1 MDCVYRNQRPDFRT
15 GVSNA
20 GCGNQT
26 TACGSQ
32 TTGWCGQMTN
42 PQGSR
47 YLSGMTGYPLAMAYV
62 PWQRLDE
69 MYTPE
74 TALERGT
81 LYPELDKPFMG
92 CTVMSGQNGVCRRA
106 AGSTANERRCQN
118 G

>member
-1 MDCVYRNQRPDFRT
+1 
-15 GVSNA
+15 
-20 GCGNQT
+20 
-26 TACGSQ
+26 
-32 TTGWCGQMTN
+32 MTN
-42 PQGSR
+42 DMRQGQVPFDELR
-47 YLSGMTGYPLAMAYV
+47 LSGRFPPAMAYV

-92 CTVMSGQNGVCRRA
+92 CTVMNGQNGVCRRA

>member
-1 MDCVYRNQRPDFRT
+1 MVYLTNDMRQ
-15 GVSNA
+15 
-20 GCGNQT
+20 
-26 TACGSQ
+26 
-32 TTGWCGQMTN
+32 GQV
-42 PQGSR
+42 PFDELR
-47 YLSGMTGYPLAMAYV
+47 LSGRFPPAMAYV

-92 CTVMSGQNGVCRRA
+92 CTVMSGQNGVCRRT

>member
-1 MDCVYRNQRPDFRT
+1 MVYLTNDMRQ
-15 GVSNA
+15 G
-20 GCGNQT
+20 QT
-26 TACGSQ
+26 
-32 TTGWCGQMTN
+32 
-42 PQGSR
+42 PFDELR
-47 YLSGMTGYPLAMAYV
+47 LSGRFPPAMAYV
-62 PWQRLDE
+62 PWQRLGE

>member
-1 MDCVYRNQRPDFRT
+1 MVYLTNDMRQ
-15 GVSNA
+15 
-20 GCGNQT
+20 
-26 TACGSQ
+26 
-32 TTGWCGQMTN
+32 GQV
-42 PQGSR
+42 PFDELR
-47 YLSGMTGYPLAMAYV
+47 LSERFPPAMAYV

-92 CTVMSGQNGVCRRA
+92 CTVISGQNGVCRRA

>member
-1 MDCVYRNQRPDFRT
+1 
-15 GVSNA
+15 
-20 GCGNQT
+20 
-26 TACGSQ
+26 
-32 TTGWCGQMTN
+32 MTN
-42 PQGSR
+42 DMRQGQVPFDELR
-47 YLSGMTGYPLAMAYV
+47 LSGRFPPAMAYV

-106 AGSTANERRCQN
+106 AGSTSNERRCQN

>member
-1 MDCVYRNQRPDFRT
+1 MIYLTNDMRQ
-15 GVSNA
+15 
-20 GCGNQT
+20 
-26 TACGSQ
+26 
-32 TTGWCGQMTN
+32 GQV
-42 PQGSR
+42 PFDELR
-47 YLSGMTGYPLAMAYV
+47 LSGRFPPAMAYV

>member
-1 MDCVYRNQRPDFRT
+1 
-15 GVSNA
+15 
-20 GCGNQT
+20 
-26 TACGSQ
+26 
-32 TTGWCGQMTN
+32 MTN
-42 PQGSR
+42 DMRQGQTPFDELR
-47 YLSGMTGYPLAMAYV
+47 LSGRFPPAMAYV

-74 TALERGT
+74 TALDRGT
-81 LYPELDKPFMG
+81 LSPELDKPFMG

>member
-1 MDCVYRNQRPDFRT
+1 MVYLTNDMRQ
-15 GVSNA
+15 
-20 GCGNQT
+20 
-26 TACGSQ
+26 
-32 TTGWCGQMTN
+32 GQV
-42 PQGSR
+42 PVPFDELR
-47 YLSGMTGYPLAMAYV
+47 LSGRFPPAMAYV

>member
-1 MDCVYRNQRPDFRT
+1 
-15 GVSNA
+15 
-20 GCGNQT
+20 
-26 TACGSQ
+26 
-32 TTGWCGQMTN
+32 MTN
-42 PQGSR
+42 DMRQGQVPFDELR
-47 YLSGMTGYPLAMAYV
+47 LSERFPPAMAYV

-106 AGSTANERRCQN
+106 AGSTVNERRCQN

>member
-1 MDCVYRNQRPDFRT
+1 
-15 GVSNA
+15 
-20 GCGNQT
+20 
-26 TACGSQ
+26 
-32 TTGWCGQMTN
+32 MTN
-42 PQGSR
+42 DMRQGQVPFDELR
-47 YLSGMTGYPLAMAYV
+47 LSGRFPPAMAYV

-92 CTVMSGQNGVCRRA
+92 CTVMSGQNGVCRRG

>member
-1 MDCVYRNQRPDFRT
+1 MVYLTNDMRQ
-15 GVSNA
+15 
-20 GCGNQT
+20 
-26 TACGSQ
+26 
-32 TTGWCGQMTN
+32 GQV
-42 PQGSR
+42 PFDELR
-47 YLSGMTGYPLAMAYV
+47 LSGRFPPAMAYV

-106 AGSTANERRCQN
+106 AESTANERRCQN

>member
-1 MDCVYRNQRPDFRT
+1 
-15 GVSNA
+15 
-20 GCGNQT
+20 
-26 TACGSQ
+26 
-32 TTGWCGQMTN
+32 MTN
-42 PQGSR
+42 DMRQGQVPFDELR
-47 YLSGMTGYPLAMAYV
+47 LSERFPPAMAYV

-92 CTVMSGQNGVCRRA
+92 CTVMSGQNGVCRSA

>member
-1 MDCVYRNQRPDFRT
+1 
-15 GVSNA
+15 
-20 GCGNQT
+20 
-26 TACGSQ
+26 
-32 TTGWCGQMTN
+32 MTN
-42 PQGSR
+42 DMRQGQVPFDELR
-47 YLSGMTGYPLAMAYV
+47 LSERFPPAMAYV

-81 LYPELDKPFMG
+81 LYPELDKTFMG
-92 CTVMSGQNGVCRRA
+92 CTVMSGQNGVCSRA

>member
-1 MDCVYRNQRPDFRT
+1 MVYLTNDMRQ
-15 GVSNA
+15 
-20 GCGNQT
+20 
-26 TACGSQ
+26 
-32 TTGWCGQMTN
+32 GQV
-42 PQGSR
+42 PFDELR
-47 YLSGMTGYPLAMAYV
+47 LSGRFPPAMAYV

-92 CTVMSGQNGVCRRA
+92 CTVMSGQNGICRRA

>member
-1 MDCVYRNQRPDFRT
+1 
-15 GVSNA
+15 
-20 GCGNQT
+20 
-26 TACGSQ
+26 
-32 TTGWCGQMTN
+32 
-42 PQGSR
+42 
-47 YLSGMTGYPLAMAYV
+47 
-62 PWQRLDE
+62 

>member
-1 MDCVYRNQRPDFRT
+1 MVYLTNDMRQ
-15 GVSNA
+15 
-20 GCGNQT
+20 
-26 TACGSQ
+26 
-32 TTGWCGQMTN
+32 GQV
-42 PQGSR
+42 PFDELR
-47 YLSGMTGYPLAMAYV
+47 LSGRFPPAMAYV

-106 AGSTANERRCQN
+106 AGSTANEIRCQN

>member
-1 MDCVYRNQRPDFRT
+1 MVYLTNDMRQ
-15 GVSNA
+15 G
-20 GCGNQT
+20 QT
-26 TACGSQ
+26 
-32 TTGWCGQMTN
+32 
-42 PQGSR
+42 PFDELR
-47 YLSGMTGYPLAMAYV
+47 LSERFPPAMAYV

>member
-1 MDCVYRNQRPDFRT
+1 MVYLTNDMRQ
-15 GVSNA
+15 
-20 GCGNQT
+20 
-26 TACGSQ
+26 
-32 TTGWCGQMTN
+32 GQV
-42 PQGSR
+42 PFDELR
-47 YLSGMTGYPLAMAYV
+47 LSGRFPPAMAYV

-81 LYPELDKPFMG
+81 LYPELEKPFMG

>member
-47 YLSGMTGYPLAMAYV
+47 SLSGMTGYPLAMAYV
-62 PWQRLDE
+62 PWQQWK
-69 MYTPE
+69 TPYDP
-74 TALERGT
+74 AKGLSRGT
-81 LYPELDKPFMG
+81 IFEELDLPFEKER
-92 CTVMSGQNGVCRRA
+92 CRGV
-106 AGSTANERRCQN
+106 
-118 G
+118 

>member
-1 MDCVYRNQRPDFRT
+1 MVYLTNDMRQ
-15 GVSNA
+15 
-20 GCGNQT
+20 
-26 TACGSQ
+26 
-32 TTGWCGQMTN
+32 GQV
-42 PQGSR
+42 PFDELR
-47 YLSGMTGYPLAMAYV
+47 LSGRFPPAMAYV

-92 CTVMSGQNGVCRRA
+92 CTVMSCQNGVCRRA

>member
-1 MDCVYRNQRPDFRT
+1 MVYLTNDMKQ
-15 GVSNA
+15 
-20 GCGNQT
+20 
-26 TACGSQ
+26 
-32 TTGWCGQMTN
+32 GQV
-42 PQGSR
+42 PFDELR
-47 YLSGMTGYPLAMAYV
+47 LSGRFPPAMAYV

>member
-1 MDCVYRNQRPDFRT
+1 MVYLTNDMRQ
-15 GVSNA
+15 
-20 GCGNQT
+20 
-26 TACGSQ
+26 
-32 TTGWCGQMTN
+32 GQVHFDEL
-42 PQGSR
+42 R
-47 YLSGMTGYPLAMAYV
+47 LSERFPPAMAYV

>member
-1 MDCVYRNQRPDFRT
+1 MVYLTNDMRQ
-15 GVSNA
+15 
-20 GCGNQT
+20 
-26 TACGSQ
+26 
-32 TTGWCGQMTN
+32 GQV
-42 PQGSR
+42 PFDELR
-47 YLSGMTGYPLAMAYV
+47 LSGRFPPAMAYV

-69 MYTPE
+69 MYTPG

>member
-1 MDCVYRNQRPDFRT
+1 
-15 GVSNA
+15 
-20 GCGNQT
+20 
-26 TACGSQ
+26 
-32 TTGWCGQMTN
+32 MTN
-42 PQGSR
+42 DMRQGQVPFDELR
-47 YLSGMTGYPLAMAYV
+47 LSGRFPPAMAYV

-106 AGSTANERRCQN
+106 TGSTANERRCQN

>member
-1 MDCVYRNQRPDFRT
+1 MVYLTNDIRQ
-15 GVSNA
+15 
-20 GCGNQT
+20 
-26 TACGSQ
+26 
-32 TTGWCGQMTN
+32 GQV
-42 PQGSR
+42 PFDELR
-47 YLSGMTGYPLAMAYV
+47 LSGRFPPAMAYV

>member
-1 MDCVYRNQRPDFRT
+1 MVYLTNDMRQ
-15 GVSNA
+15 
-20 GCGNQT
+20 
-26 TACGSQ
+26 
-32 TTGWCGQMTN
+32 GQV
-42 PQGSR
+42 PFDELR
-47 YLSGMTGYPLAMAYV
+47 LSGRFSPAMAYV

>member
-62 PWQRLDE
+62 PWQQWK
-69 MYTPE
+69 TPYDP
-74 TALERGT
+74 AKGLRRGT
-81 LYPELDKPFMG
+81 IFEDLDLPFEKER
-92 CTVMSGQNGVCRRA
+92 CRGV
-106 AGSTANERRCQN
+106 
-118 G
+118 

>member
-1 MDCVYRNQRPDFRT
+1 MIYLTNDMRQ
-15 GVSNA
+15 G
-20 GCGNQT
+20 QT
-26 TACGSQ
+26 
-32 TTGWCGQMTN
+32 
-42 PQGSR
+42 PFDELR
-47 YLSGMTGYPLAMAYV
+47 LSGRFPPAMAYV

>member
-1 MDCVYRNQRPDFRT
+1 
-15 GVSNA
+15 
-20 GCGNQT
+20 
-26 TACGSQ
+26 
-32 TTGWCGQMTN
+32 MTN
-42 PQGSR
+42 DMRQGQVPFDELR
-47 YLSGMTGYPLAMAYV
+47 LSERFPPAMAYV

-81 LYPELDKPFMG
+81 LYPELDQPFMG

>member
-1 MDCVYRNQRPDFRT
+1 MVYLTNDMRQ
-15 GVSNA
+15 
-20 GCGNQT
+20 
-26 TACGSQ
+26 
-32 TTGWCGQMTN
+32 GQV
-42 PQGSR
+42 PFDELR
-47 YLSGMTGYPLAMAYV
+47 LSGCFPPAMAYV

>member
-1 MDCVYRNQRPDFRT
+1 
-15 GVSNA
+15 
-20 GCGNQT
+20 
-26 TACGSQ
+26 
-32 TTGWCGQMTN
+32 MTN
-42 PQGSR
+42 DMRQGQVPFDELR
-47 YLSGMTGYPLAMAYV
+47 LSGRFPPAMAYV

-106 AGSTANERRCQN
+106 AGSTASERRCQN

>member
-1 MDCVYRNQRPDFRT
+1 MVYLTNDMRQ
-15 GVSNA
+15 G
-20 GCGNQT
+20 QT
-26 TACGSQ
+26 
-32 TTGWCGQMTN
+32 
-42 PQGSR
+42 PFDELR
-47 YLSGMTGYPLAMAYV
+47 LSGRFPPAMAYV

>member
-1 MDCVYRNQRPDFRT
+1 
-15 GVSNA
+15 
-20 GCGNQT
+20 
-26 TACGSQ
+26 
-32 TTGWCGQMTN
+32 MTN
-42 PQGSR
+42 DMRQGQVPFDELR
-47 YLSGMTGYPLAMAYV
+47 LSGRFPPAMAYV

-92 CTVMSGQNGVCRRA
+92 CTVMSGQIGVCRRA

>member
-1 MDCVYRNQRPDFRT
+1 MVYLTNDTRQ
-15 GVSNA
+15 G
-20 GCGNQT
+20 QT
-26 TACGSQ
+26 
-32 TTGWCGQMTN
+32 
-42 PQGSR
+42 PFDELR
-47 YLSGMTGYPLAMAYV
+47 LSGRFPPAMAYV